1 MKNDID
7 LFAPWLQR
15 FFTKYLKQQKQ
26 VSGHTVHSYRDTFRL
41 LLRFHHA

>member
-7 LFAPWLQR
+7 LFAPCLQR

-26 VSGHTVHSYRDTFRL
+26 VSGHTVHSTAT
-41 LLRFHHA
+41 RFGCY